1 MKWNK
6 MLRHLRKHYD
16 IYDPIYQLSEQEA
29 KEILVSNGYQP
40 FHVML
45 EAILGKHNFSPEI
58 HQALMPAMERSKR
71 KQKKPLISVHINR
84 RFAKAIIA
92 IVVVIVTAIFFV
104 FHPGGQ
110 SLANN
115 IWSFFVEQ
123 IGNRIVIKEDP
134 DIHITFDDNLYPQ
147 STPDMK
153 EKYVLIDKEAPEFN
167 ELLPPE
173 TELLNTVSNFKADT
187 GCSQVAYFKSDWF
200 YLASISLKSYGANKN
215 IVTDYRTENGSSFSL
230 VQTWHAD
237 PSAASLVISADD
249 PEYYTYAVAD
259 DITMHCVFDK
269 KDNIFFGC
277 FAVGNC
283 MFDIMARDGIDVSQL
298 FEALTWI

>member
-104 FHPGGQ
+104 FHLTGKIEGTIMFLIPRLLNKPRR
-110 SLANN
+110 SVNA
-115 IWSFFVEQ
+115 
-123 IGNRIVIKEDP
+123 IKAVGA
-134 DIHITFDDNLYPQ
+134 
-147 STPDMK
+147 TPDK
-153 EKYVLIDKEAPEFN
+153 FSGFI
-167 ELLPPE
+167 
-173 TELLNTVSNFKADT
+173 
-187 GCSQVAYFKSDWF
+187 KS
-200 YLASISLKSYGANKN
+200 SIKL
-215 IVTDYRTENGSSFSL
+215 
-230 VQTWHAD
+230 
-237 PSAASLVISADD
+237 
-249 PEYYTYAVAD
+249 
-259 DITMHCVFDK
+259 
-269 KDNIFFGC
+269 
-277 FAVGNC
+277 
-283 MFDIMARDGIDVSQL
+283 
-298 FEALTWI
+298 